1 MNNKELFTHVV
12 QAILLQVADSERAA
26 IARIL
31 IDKVVDRSQAPRS
44 TDHVLYNEHE
54 LLQLIA
60 RVNRQ
65 EPVQYVVGEA
75 WFYGHPFVVNP
86 AVLIPRPETEEL
98 VGWVL
103 EQEPRA
109 ALRVWDAATG
119 SGCIGI
125 SLARERPAWQVL
137 ASDISPAALQVA
149 LQNAT
154 AAGVALTLLQHDLA
168 LDAIPVDDLDVIVS
182 NPPYIAPE
190 ERPAL
195 AVHVREFEPALAL
208 FAPAHDAL
216 FFYKRLIFFAQQL
229 LRPGGRVYVEMNEQ
243 LGLETDRLFREAGFK
258 DVELKNDLSGKHR
271 MLSARQPG

>member
-208 FAPAHDAL
+208 FAPEGDPL
-216 FFYKRLIFFAQQL
+216 FFFRRLLQFAART
-229 LRPGGRVYVEMNEQ
+229 LRKGGRLYAEINEQ
-243 LGLETDRLFREAGFK
+243 HGLATAQLFQQGGFDR
-258 DVELKNDLSGKHR
+258 VEVKKDLSGKDR
-271 MLSARQPG
+271 MICAHGLR